1 MDRKKINFIERNK
14 MNLTKDKKT
23 SRTTIKDVTNV
34 RSADA
39 G

>member
-14 MNLTKDKKT
+14 MNLAKDKKT

-34 RSADA
+34 RSDDA